1 MSRLSN
7 KWIVA
12 LAVAVTLSLSSLA
25 VAQKM
30 ACFNVGVSLSKKQAL
45 PGEAPIIAI
54 ANVNNCGK
62 SASKVNVQFSVT
74 DSNNNT
80 TPLGAPI
87 ALRLKGGETLP
98 ATMDFSAPSAEG
110 DYRVSASVM
119 SADGAALATGQDVLT
134 VAP

>member
-7 KWIVA
+7 KWMVA
-12 LAVAVTLSLSSLA
+12 LAVALTLSLSSLA
-25 VAQKM
+25 LAQKM

-54 ANVNNCGK
+54 ANINNCGK
-62 SASKVNVQFSVT
+62 SASKVNVQFSIT

-80 TPLGAPI
+80 TPVGAPI

-98 ATMDFSAPSAEG
+98 ATMDFSAPSAAG
-110 DYRVSASVM
+110 DYRVSASVT
-119 SADGAALATGQDVLT
+119 STEGTSLANGQEILT